1 MQVKVN
7 PGSMLTTAMGL
18 YFLILLTALA
28 FWPENWVDPSSV
40 EIIIFSLGM
49 VVGGMLVQLL
59 YQISFDDKQ
68 DEVDLYL
75 SQSEEKINQ
84 QKSELNLQKENV
96 KERENFLL
104 EAIDRLTP
112 DSNEQVEDS
121 EELEDL
127 EEIEDSGETEDL
139 VEVEDLEEIEDL
151 AEVED
156 SEEIEDLVEVE
167 DSEERS
173 DEVDYDS
180 MTVSQLKNILK
191 EKELSTSGKKS
202 DLIARLK

>member
-7 PGSMLTTAMGL
+7 PGSMLATAVGL
-18 YFLILLTALA
+18 YFLLLLFALI

-40 EIIIFSLGM
+40 EIIIFSLGV
-49 VVGGMLVQLL
+49 VVGGMLVQIL

-68 DEVDLYL
+68 GEVDLYL
-75 SQSEEKINQ
+75 SQSEAKIE
-84 QKSELNLQKENV
+84 QKMSELNLNKENL

-112 DSNEQVEDS
+112 DFDEKESVELDS
-121 EELEDL
+121 EESDEP
-127 EEIEDSGETEDL
+127 
-139 VEVEDLEEIEDL
+139 
-151 AEVED
+151 
-156 SEEIEDLVEVE
+156 
-167 DSEERS
+167 S

-191 EKELSTSGKKS
+191 DKELSISGKKS
-202 DLIARLK
+202 DLIARLKS